1 MKGGREVRQ
10 PIFDCNISHQ
20 RQNVSHCTAH
30 KRRHVKANFNIFR
43 DMAFTLSVPPPL
55 LLFVQFERA
64 PIHMFPHIALLAR
77 IPCSVSAVDSHA
89 TTYPSLQATSNFT
102 WQNKLHKVFF
112 FAICRVYLFCCLC
125 RLCGVRHVCS
135 FSDGCVFTVPFC
147 TDWSAF
153 NFYFLEFTSCS
164 GSMTKEVA

>member
-1 MKGGREVRQ
+1 MRRGGGGEVRQ

-102 WQNKLHKVFF
+102 WQNKLHKFLFLRFVVFIS
-112 FAICRVYLFCCLC
+112 FAVCADFVVFVMCVLFPMGVYLRVLFVQIGQHLIFISWNSQAA
-125 RLCGVRHVCS
+125 V
-135 FSDGCVFTVPFC
+135 
-147 TDWSAF
+147 
-153 NFYFLEFTSCS
+153 EI
-164 GSMTKEVA
+164 

>member
-1 MKGGREVRQ
+1 M
-10 PIFDCNISHQ
+10 
-20 RQNVSHCTAH
+20 SHCTAH

-112 FAICRVYLFCCLC
+112 CDLSCLS
-125 RLCGVRHVCS
+125 LLLSVPTLWCS
-135 FSDGCVFTVPFC
+135 SCVFFFRWVC
-147 TDWSAF
+147 IYGS
-153 NFYFLEFTSCS
+153 FLYRLVSI
-164 GSMTKEVA
+164 